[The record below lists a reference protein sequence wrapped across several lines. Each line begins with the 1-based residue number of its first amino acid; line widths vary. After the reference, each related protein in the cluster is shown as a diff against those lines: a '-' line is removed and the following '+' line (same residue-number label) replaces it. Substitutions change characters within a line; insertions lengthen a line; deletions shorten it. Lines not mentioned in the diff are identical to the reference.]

1 MGAAEIVGL
10 VTATVVLATGVVA
23 LIINVLKLRDENTK
37 QHNVNTEIAKDTRDH
52 IIALHGKV
60 DRVAEDLH
68 ERMDRH
74 EQVHH
79 RNRRRW

>member
-1 MGAAEIVGL
+1 MGAAELIAL
-10 VTATVVLATGVVA
+10 ATAVVVLATGVVA
-23 LIINVLKLRDENTK
+23 LLINVVKLRDENTK
-37 QHNVNTEIAKDTRDH
+37 QHDVNTTIARDTRDH

-60 DRVAEDLH
+60 DRVAGDLH

-79 RNRRRW
+79 RGRRRW